1 MSLGNVVADRL
12 ERVAVGGFDIFK
24 ISKEAFSIY
33 QDPGLS
39 LTKDLDMALLSLIA
53 MEEGPGS
60 MGSVSLMLRVKRFSL
75 LLDLRRPAWPAYP
88 ASIFPAA
95 PSM

>member
-12 ERVAVGGFDIFK
+12 ERIAVGGFDIFK

-39 LTKDLDMALLSLIA
+39 LTKDLDVALLSLIA
-53 MEEGPGS
+53 MGEGPEFE
-60 MGSVSLMLRVKRFSL
+60 KTEKEFQDL
-75 LLDLRRPAWPAYP
+75 LAEIRQ
-88 ASIFPAA
+88 
-95 PSM
+95 M

>member
-12 ERVAVGGFDIFK
+12 ERIAVGGVDIFK

-39 LTKDLDMALLSLIA
+39 LTKGLDVALLSLIA
-53 MEEGPGS
+53 MGEGPEFE
-60 MGSVSLMLRVKRFSL
+60 KTEKEFQDL
-75 LLDLRRPAWPAYP
+75 LAEIRQ
-88 ASIFPAA
+88 
-95 PSM
+95 M